1 MLDVNHMVTLNDL
14 SSSDLH
20 KLLQEAKS
28 KLQDEELNMKDKK
41 VYTLRIMLIKSILK
55 ERQNIECKGEISKW
69 VEE

>member
-1 MLDVNHMVTLNDL
+1 MLDVKHMVTLNDL

-41 VYTLRIMLIKSILK
+41 VYTLRIMLINSILK
-55 ERQNIECKGEISKW
+55 ERRNE
-69 VEE
+69 